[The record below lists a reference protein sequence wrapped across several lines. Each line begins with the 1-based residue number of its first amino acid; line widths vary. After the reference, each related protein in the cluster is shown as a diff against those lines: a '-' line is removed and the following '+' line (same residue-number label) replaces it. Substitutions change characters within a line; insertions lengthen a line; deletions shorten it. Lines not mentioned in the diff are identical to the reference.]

1 MLAPDFTETP
11 WRPWHTCLIGTSHR
25 RELKN
30 CQDATCVRESSR
42 MRARTMIANG
52 RCLVAAV
59 SDGVGSLPFSEV
71 GARVTATLA
80 ANIAIDGLHKGE
92 TVASPAS
99 LALFLA
105 EQDSYGRERLRRL
118 PEYPDRRPGHRHA

>member
-1 MLAPDFTETP
+1 MQPDYTDTP
-11 WRPWHTCLIGTSHR
+11 WRPWHTCLIGSSHQ

-30 CQDATCVRESSR
+30 CQDATIVREGSR
-42 MRARTMIANG
+42 LRARTAIATG
-52 RCLVAAV
+52 RYVIGAV
-59 SDGVGSLPFSEV
+59 SDGVGSHRYSEV